1 MLTRA
6 KATAASTPDTGV
18 EDLYRE
24 LAGHRAAQARA
35 ALCAAPSRG
44 AAFAQSA
51 AALEDAAGA
60 LLLAAATGAGLDG
73 TAAHELE
80 AQADA
85 LVSAAARFEATA
97 DRARGI
103 AREPS

>member
-6 KATAASTPDTGV
+6 KGTAASTPDTGV
-18 EDLYRE
+18 EDMYRE

-35 ALCAAPSRG
+35 ALCAAPRRV

-60 LLLAAATGAGLDG
+60 LFLAAATGAGPDG

-80 AQADA
+80 AQGDA
-85 LVSAAARFEATA
+85 LVSAAAHFEAAA

>member
-1 MLTRA
+1 MRA

-60 LLLAAATGAGLDG
+60 LFLAAATGADPDG
-73 TAAHELE
+73 TAAHDLE

-85 LVSAAARFEATA
+85 LVSAAAHFEAMA
-97 DRARGI
+97 DRARGS